1 MLNGRIKTGVL
12 FMKTEIPTNEIIES
26 LDKEILR
33 REKSISMEIPL
44 QQMFDE
50 MLVFISKTDF
60 E

>member
-1 MLNGRIKTGVL
+1 
-12 FMKTEIPTNEIIES
+12 MKTKIPTNEIIES

>member
-1 MLNGRIKTGVL
+1 MMTKAP
-12 FMKTEIPTNEIIES
+12 KSEIIDT
-26 LDKEILR
+26 LKEEEACVKETSI
-33 REKSISMEIPL
+33 ISMEIPL